1 MSRSDAQSTI
11 CIAGL
16 GSPHGDDQ
24 AGWLVIEE
32 LRGLHRSKA
41 RLITLTAPH
50 QLLNEIEGLDT
61 LYVCDASASQRPAGE
76 TQWFDGP
83 NLPEAA
89 VKPCSTHNPTLSSV
103 LALVDQ
109 LESGRLKIRVAS
121 IAGEQWIL
129 MSQPSAS
136 VAEAA
141 RKLACEIAQELSG
154 VSTRS

>member
-1 MSRSDAQSTI
+1 MSRSDTQSTI

-32 LRGLHRSKA
+32 LERLQPINA

-61 LYVCDASASQRPAGE
+61 LYVCDAAASRCHVG
-76 TQWFDGP
+76 TIQWFDGP
-83 NLPEAA
+83 KLPEAA

-103 LALVDQ
+103 LALIDQ
-109 LESGRLKIRVAS
+109 LTSDNLKIRVAS
-121 IAGEQWIL
+121 IAGEQWRL
-129 MSQPSAS
+129 MSQPNTA

-141 RKLACEIAQELSG
+141 RKLAYEIVQELSG
-154 VSTRS
+154 VATRG